1 VSQSMYRR
9 RRRWRT
15 VASTLALTLGSLA
28 IPAAALADGL
38 IDPNFNGTGY
48 AVGPVF
54 SGQDNRVPMVIQS
67 DGKIVVG
74 GSAGGAMTLIRY
86 NLDGSVDSTFG
97 NGGAAQRQFAGT
109 PTSGVGN
116 SGATAMTLD
125 AAGNIV
131 VAGYG
136 GSQSEV
142 VARFSAAGTFLSS
155 TVCFAPHLID
165 YEARALAIKPN
176 GSIVV
181 VGFARDRHANDA
193 DPLHLAPYV
202 FYGERAVVTVPAT
215 GSGSCGL
222 FTDGLGSAGVAID
235 GLSKDGLTA
244 DPTLAGRWY
253 DGVTALPGNDNR
265 YTVVTT
271 LGATDGAGWVQR
283 YGATGVGTLDAAFNV
298 AISGVSFHAI
308 KSLADG
314 SVLALGDTP
323 NGALAV
329 DRQMTVAKLTTT
341 GTMAAFGT
349 GGITHVLVGS
359 GDNTGQ
365 ALAVQSDGKVI
376 VGGAAIVSGR
386 AGFGLARLTSAGN
399 LDVGAWA
406 GGQTTTAIPDGAAYV
421 TGMALNGN
429 VLGVSGR
436 ASITG
441 GIAPIA
447 ARYYAIGDPPPVP
460 NPPAPPV
467 VVPTSP
473 GGGTTGGGTT
483 TTGGTTITGGGLTQV
498 SAKKKKVVKYCIV
511 PKVTGKALNKAR
523 STVLSKGC
531 KVAVI
536 YKKSHKKKGTVLS
549 INRKAGKKLVYRALV
564 KITIAKPF

>member
-181 VGFARDRHANDA
+181 VGFARDRHA
-193 DPLHLAPYV
+193 
-202 FYGERAVVTVPAT
+202 
-215 GSGSCGL
+215 
-222 FTDGLGSAGVAID
+222 
-235 GLSKDGLTA
+235 
-244 DPTLAGRWY
+244 
-253 DGVTALPGNDNR
+253 
-265 YTVVTT
+265 
-271 LGATDGAGWVQR
+271 
-283 YGATGVGTLDAAFNV
+283 
-298 AISGVSFHAI
+298 
-308 KSLADG
+308 
-314 SVLALGDTP
+314 
-323 NGALAV
+323 V
-329 DRQMTVAKLTTT
+329 D
-341 GTMAAFGT
+341 
-349 GGITHVLVGS
+349 
-359 GDNTGQ
+359 
-365 ALAVQSDGKVI
+365 
-376 VGGAAIVSGR
+376 
-386 AGFGLARLTSAGN
+386 
-399 LDVGAWA
+399 
-406 GGQTTTAIPDGAAYV
+406 IP
-421 TGMALNGN
+421 
-429 VLGVSGR
+429 
-436 ASITG
+436 
-441 GIAPIA
+441 
-447 ARYYAIGDPPPVP
+447 
-460 NPPAPPV
+460 
-467 VVPTSP
+467 
-473 GGGTTGGGTT
+473 
-483 TTGGTTITGGGLTQV
+483 
-498 SAKKKKVVKYCIV
+498 
-511 PKVTGKALNKAR
+511 
-523 STVLSKGC
+523 
-531 KVAVI
+531 
-536 YKKSHKKKGTVLS
+536 
-549 INRKAGKKLVYRALV
+549 
-564 KITIAKPF
+564 